1 MSRRE
6 TLWNLNLTLSLMIR
20 ILCGVG
26 PSHVP
31 FPVNNIILNHRNAP
45 TEQVYDDGESMG
57 W

>member
-31 FPVNNIILNHRNAP
+31 FPVNNIILNHCNAP